1 MNISID
7 DINEIVY
14 MVQYFCVVSILF
26 LIPIG
31 IYLIATFDPD
41 GPSSIDDNGYKK

>member
-14 MVQYFCVVSILF
+14 MVQYFCVVGILC
-26 LIPIG
+26 LIPLG
-31 IYLIATFDPD
+31 IYLIATFDPS
-41 GPSSIDDNGYKK
+41 GPSSRDKDGYKK